1 MSITRA
7 ALAKRRTQE
16 NIVREREAYIK
27 GNFKTERVTEWE
39 HRTLHRIKN
48 QDICNRVQ
56 KIAENEKQKN
66 CRWYNAWCILSASS
80 TTTRQD
86 IGVSQAYNPTSP
98 VTKELVVAPKAER
111 ARGGV
116 VVRW

>member
-1 MSITRA
+1 MPEVVSPQEVGGVGDGGRWCHRYVDQQICTAGLGQDARS
-7 ALAKRRTQE
+7 RTAQPLMKQ
-16 NIVREREAYIK
+16 Y
-27 GNFKTERVTEWE
+27 
-39 HRTLHRIKN
+39 L
-48 QDICNRVQ
+48 
-56 KIAENEKQKN
+56 AENEKQKN